1 MVINFQDYGVEHIY
15 CINYIKNNRKKQIE
29 QEFDYIEINYLD
41 NSLFSWEFDYDDN
54 VLNLK
59 ENYELEK
66 KKNEL
71 CFQKFDYY
79 PYDLKFETFKLSL
92 RNYSI
97 MKKSLDLGYKKIMIF
112 EDDIVFLKNINKIK
126 TILDNLDYSNNLI
139 LLAPSAKFSYLLS
152 YKFHNQYKE
161 NVYNFY
167 EYYVT
172 NKNLHYF
179 DLYCAGCNIY
189 DEEAMKAYI
198 YIIENICCISP
209 DLYFYYEQYPNTKI
223 NICATL
229 YPICFQRSDI
239 DKELENFHRLNKS
252 DYRI

>member
-1 MVINFQDYGVEHIY
+1 
-15 CINYIKNNRKKQIE
+15 
-29 QEFDYIEINYLD
+29 
-41 NSLFSWEFDYDDN
+41 
-54 VLNLK
+54 
-59 ENYELEK
+59 
-66 KKNEL
+66 
-71 CFQKFDYY
+71 
-79 PYDLKFETFKLSL
+79 
-92 RNYSI
+92 
-97 MKKSLDLGYKKIMIF
+97 MKKSLDLRYKKIMVF

-161 NVYNFY
+161 SVYNFY

-239 DKELENFHRLNKS
+239 DTELENFHTLNKN